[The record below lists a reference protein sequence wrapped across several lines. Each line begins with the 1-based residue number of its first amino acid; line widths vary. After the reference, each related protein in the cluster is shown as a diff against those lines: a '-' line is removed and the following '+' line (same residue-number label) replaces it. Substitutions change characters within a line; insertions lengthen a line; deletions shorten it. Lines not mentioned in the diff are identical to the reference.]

1 MANTDTTLLKNNLKG
16 SVPVEISNE
25 LIKDI
30 VGESIAFTIC
40 KHVPMKS
47 NTKTL
52 PVLTDTGS
60 AYWTEEGENIQ
71 TSVMGFDYPQL
82 EAKKLAVIVPLTK
95 EKLKD
100 STLNVLEEIK
110 EGIKDAFVRAIDSA
124 VFFGT
129 SSPFTNNICDVA
141 EGNKVTVT
149 NKFDMDIS
157 KAMGLVEDNDLSVD
171 SIITHNGV
179 KKTLRE
185 LRDSNGNSLVL
196 NGGASGTQ
204 IYATPIY
211 IPTSKVWSK
220 EKAESL
226 LGNFKKAVIG
236 TREDIHY
243 EILDQATVGG
253 LNLAEKDLIAV
264 KCTMRMGFEVVSKK
278 AFSKI
283 VPAS

>member
-1 MANTDTTLLKNNLKG
+1 MEGNTDTILLKDNLKG

-25 LIKDI
+25 LVKDI
-30 VGESIAFTIC
+30 VKESIAFTIC

-47 NTKTL
+47 DAKVL
-52 PVLTDTGS
+52 PVLTDTGT
-60 AYWTEEGENIQ
+60 AYWTEEGEDIE

-82 EAKKLAVIVPLTK
+82 KAKKLAVIIPLTK

-110 EGIKDAFVRAIDSA
+110 EGIKDAFVKAIDSA

-129 SSPFTNNICDVA
+129 SSPFANNICDIA
-141 EGNKVTVT
+141 EGNKVTVS
-149 NKFDMDIS
+149 NKFDIDIS

-179 KKTLRE
+179 KRTLRE

-204 IYATPIY
+204 IYETPIY
-211 IPTSKVWSK
+211 IPVSKVWNKS
-220 EKAESL
+220 KAESL

-264 KCTMRMGFEVVSKK
+264 KCTMRMGFEVVNKK

-283 VPAS
+283 VPA